1 MIFEAS
7 MKGGEDREPQKGGD
21 GYDGGRERRKDP
33 TMGSGLW
40 EVTQEEAGCRDREK
54 GEDLFE

>member
-1 MIFEAS
+1 MNA
-7 MKGGEDREPQKGGD
+7 GEDREPRKGGD

-40 EVTQEEAGCRDREK
+40 EVAQEEAGRRDREK